1 MEIGAII
8 LSGGKSSRF
17 GTDKGLVP
25 FKGRPLIDYS
35 LKISKQFAKDIIIS
49 ANNNEY
55 ERFGF
60 PIVPDIVKNAGPM
73 GGIYA
78 ALQNSKQELNLIL
91 PCDTPYIDKSLI
103 HLLIN
108 SYDQE
113 DIVIFQTEDQRYHP
127 LLGLYH
133 KRMLP
138 TLKKSLEK
146 GHYKLIDLI
155 LELQYKIIPL
165 KAQDENKKCFLN
177 FNYEKDLK
185 THEK

>member
-17 GTDKGLVP
+17 GPDKGLAP

-35 LKISKQFAKDIIIS
+35 IGISEQFTKDIIIS
-49 ANNNEY
+49 ANSNEY
-55 ERFGF
+55 EKFGF
-60 PIVPDIVKNAGPM
+60 PIIPDIYKNAGPM
-73 GGIYA
+73 GGIYT
-78 ALQNSKQELNLIL
+78 ALQKAKYELNLIL

-108 SYDQE
+108 NYDQE
-113 DIVIFQTEDQRYHP
+113 DVVIFQTEDIRFHP

-133 KRMLP
+133 KRILP
-138 TLKKSLEK
+138 KLKKSLEK

-155 LELQYKIIPL
+155 FELHYKIIPL
-165 KAQDENKKCFLN
+165 KAQDENKKYFLN

-185 THEK
+185 SHEK